1 MLPRWCGW
9 FSTAALL
16 WGGILWPGGPVA
28 AEPISAKN
36 ASSATPGPVQRVPE
50 VEQASALLRKGDA
63 EGALKLL
70 KEAVKKHPE
79 LPPPN
84 LMLAKWFAEMN
95 QMTLVR
101 SAVEQA
107 ILEGPDDPEA
117 YVLLADMDLRARM
130 ATEAGL
136 LYAKALELAKA
147 AKEASPRIAAI
158 GKRALAGLASVAEGR
173 QDWKVAQQHLEA
185 LLAEGGQDVAALQ
198 QLGRVLFRL
207 KQPDQ
212 ALERFRQAA
221 KLDPNAASPEA
232 ALALLYQ
239 QNQDSQSAAKWM
251 VKAIEAAPRD
261 ARVRLVAAQWEY
273 EIGRY
278 DDAEKQAQA
287 AVQLDPELLN
297 ARLVR
302 GMVALARKDFKTA
315 EESFERAHLL
325 APTNILPINGLALA
339 LIESRDEAK
348 RRIALEY
355 AQLNA
360 RQFPEQPEALSTLGW
375 VLYRLGR
382 LDEAEAN
389 LRKAVS
395 NSTGRLS
402 GETLYYYAK
411 LLADRGQKEDA
422 KRLLQAPAMKGV
434 GRPALEKEVQAL
446 LEELSK

>member
-1 MLPRWCGW
+1 
-9 FSTAALL
+9 
-16 WGGILWPGGPVA
+16 
-28 AEPISAKN
+28 
-36 ASSATPGPVQRVPE
+36 VPE
-50 VEQASALLRKGDA
+50 IEQASALLRKGDA
-63 EGALKLL
+63 DGALKLL
-70 KEAVKKHPE
+70 KEAAKKHPD

-84 LMLAKWFAEMN
+84 LMLAKWFGEMN

-101 SAVEQA
+101 NAADQA
-107 ILEGPDDPEA
+107 ILEAPDDPEA
-117 YVLLADMDLRARM
+117 YLLLADMDLRARM

-136 LYAKALELAKA
+136 LYAKALELTKA
-147 AKEASPRIAAI
+147 AKEASPRITAI
-158 GKRALAGLASVAEGR
+158 AKRALAGLATVAEGR
-173 QDWKVAQQHLEA
+173 QDWKVAQQDLEA
-185 LLAEGGQDVAALQ
+185 LLADGVQDAAALQ

-207 KQPDQ
+207 KQPEQ
-212 ALERFRQAA
+212 ALERFRQAV
-221 KLDPNAASPEA
+221 KLDPSAVSPEA

-239 QNQDSQSAAKWM
+239 QNQDSQTAAKWM

-261 ARVRLVAAQWEY
+261 ARVRLAAAQWEY

-287 AVQLDPELLN
+287 AVQLDPDLLT

-325 APTNILPINGLALA
+325 APTNILPVNGLALA

-360 RQFPEQPEALSTLGW
+360 RQYPDQPDALSTLGW

-389 LRKAVS
+389 LRKAAS
-395 NSTGRLS
+395 SSTGRVS

-422 KRLLQAPAMKGV
+422 KRLLQAPAIKGTS
-434 GRPALEKEVQAL
+434 RPLLEKEVQAL
-446 LEELSK
+446 LEDLSK